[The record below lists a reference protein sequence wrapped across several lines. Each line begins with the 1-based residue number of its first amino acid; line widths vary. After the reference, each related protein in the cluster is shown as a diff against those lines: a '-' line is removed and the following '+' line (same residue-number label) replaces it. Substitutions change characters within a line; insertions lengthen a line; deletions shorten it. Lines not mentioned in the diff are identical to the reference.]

1 MAFAIYFPPMNILY
15 IHSHD
20 TGRYVQPYGHAI
32 PTPHL
37 QWLAE
42 EGVLFRQAF
51 CAGPTCSP
59 SRAALLTGQYPHTC
73 GMTGLAHRGFALSDP
88 SHHLASFLARSGYET
103 ALAGVQHEVAHSPE
117 GIQGLGYTRY
127 LGRPDPEQL
136 ACAYLDS
143 KPAGPFFLAV
153 GFGNT
158 HRAYPEPDP
167 DIDAAF
173 CAPPAPLPDAPEIR
187 RDMAAFKT
195 TARQLD
201 FKIGTVLAALAR
213 NGYDRNTLVIATTDH
228 GIAFPLMK
236 CNLTDHGT
244 GVMLILRGPREGAG
258 AGLVKAGRAEDA
270 LVSQIDLF
278 PTLCDMLGLAAPA
291 WLQGRS
297 LVPLLRGEAAAVHE
311 AVFSEVN
318 YHAAYEPM
326 RTVRTPRWRY
336 IRRWEPRCSPVLP
349 NCDDSPS
356 KTWLLANGWRDRA
369 PALEALFD
377 LAHDPHQMNN
387 VAERPEAAPALADM
401 RGRLGAWMRET
412 RDPLLGGSVPLPA
425 GGRVNDADGLSPQE
439 QPKPA

>member
-1 MAFAIYFPPMNILY
+1 MNVLY

-20 TGRYVQPYGHAI
+20 TGRYIQPYGHAI
-32 PTPHL
+32 PTPYL
-37 QWLAE
+37 QRLAE

-59 SRAALLTGQYPHTC
+59 SRAALLTGQYPHAC
-73 GMTGLAHRGFALSDP
+73 GMIGLAHRGFALTDP
-88 SHHLASFLARSGYET
+88 SHHLASFLARAGYET
-103 ALAGVQHEVAHSPE
+103 VLAGVQHETVHSPE
-117 GIQGLGYTRY
+117 AIRALGYTRH
-127 LGRPDPEQL
+127 LGRPDPEL
-136 ACAYLDS
+136 AASAYLDA

-158 HRAYPEPDP
+158 HRAFPEPDP
-167 DIDAAF
+167 DIDPAF
-173 CAPPAPLPDAPEIR
+173 CSPPAPLPDAPEIR

-244 GVMLILRGPREGAG
+244 GVMLILRGPREGAQ
-258 AGLVKAGRAEDA
+258 AGLLKPGRAEDA
-270 LVSQIDLF
+270 LVSQVDLF
-278 PTLCDMLGLAAPA
+278 PTLCDMLGLAKPA
-291 WLQGRS
+291 WLQGES
-297 LVPLLRGEAAAVHE
+297 LVPLLRGEKPEARE

-326 RTVRTPRWRY
+326 RAVRTRRYKY
-336 IRRWEPRCSPVLP
+336 IRRWEPRQSPVLP

-369 PALEALFD
+369 PALESLFD
-377 LAHDPHQMNN
+377 LAHDPHEACNL
-387 VAERPEAAPALADM
+387 ADRPEAAAILGGL
-401 RGRLGAWMRET
+401 RKRLEAWMRET
-412 RDPLLGGSVPLPA
+412 GDPLVSGTVPAPA
-425 GGRVNDADGLSPQE
+425 GAKVNDPDGLSPQE
-439 QPKPA
+439 QPKPARM